1 MTDARHSSAS
11 DFHAAGA
18 TDVGRRREVNEDRF
32 HCDPARGLFFVI
44 DGVGGQAAGG
54 KAADVALSM
63 LRARLERETGPVA
76 TRLRE
81 AIAIANDEI
90 YSLAST
96 RPEWKG
102 MACVLTAAVI
112 RDGRATIGHVGDTRL
127 YKLRG
132 GRLEKVTRD
141 HSPVGEREDGN
152 EISEA
157 QAMRHPRRNEVYRD
171 VGSERHTPDDPD
183 FVEIDEIDVEP
194 DAALLI
200 CSDGLTDLVSSAS
213 IARIVSAH
221 AGNPS
226 VVVEALIAEANAEGG
241 KDNVTAIYVEGPEFA
256 TPAKPTGRPART
268 ALLATL
274 TAVASAVA
282 TFALLQPGVLPFV
295 VVPQALPIPLADEA
309 ERVNPGESITAAI
322 ERARRGSQ
330 VIVEPGEY
338 REQIRLR
345 SHIRVV
351 SRVPRGAT
359 IRLPVSATEVDPA
372 VVASGITNAELV
384 GFRIVGDAATP
395 LGVGLFAT
403 DATVSIHDVEIS
415 GATRVAVDLSRGARA
430 SVVGSDVHDN
440 PGAGLS
446 VRAGATPRIAHS
458 TFSRN
463 GAAAQAGSSVAIE
476 PGAEPVLYRN
486 VFQGVTSEGIGLPP
500 ERARGVAQDNW
511 FIPSPRPNGPAPGPG
526 PRR

>member
-1 MTDARHSSAS
+1 MTDAGYSGTSA
-11 DFHAAGA
+11 FHAAGA

-96 RPEWKG
+96 RAEWKG

-183 FVEIDEIDVEP
+183 FVEIDEIDV
-194 DAALLI
+194 
-200 CSDGLTDLVSSAS
+200 
-213 IARIVSAH
+213 
-221 AGNPS
+221 
-226 VVVEALIAEANAEGG
+226 
-241 KDNVTAIYVEGPEFA
+241 
-256 TPAKPTGRPART
+256 
-268 ALLATL
+268 
-274 TAVASAVA
+274 
-282 TFALLQPGVLPFV
+282 
-295 VVPQALPIPLADEA
+295 
-309 ERVNPGESITAAI
+309 
-322 ERARRGSQ
+322 RARRRPAHLQRWPDGSGQ
-330 VIVEPGEY
+330 LGE
-338 REQIRLR
+338 
-345 SHIRVV
+345 H
-351 SRVPRGAT
+351 
-359 IRLPVSATEVDPA
+359 
-372 VVASGITNAELV
+372 
-384 GFRIVGDAATP
+384 
-395 LGVGLFAT
+395 
-403 DATVSIHDVEIS
+403 
-415 GATRVAVDLSRGARA
+415 
-430 SVVGSDVHDN
+430 
-440 PGAGLS
+440 
-446 VRAGATPRIAHS
+446 
-458 TFSRN
+458 
-463 GAAAQAGSSVAIE
+463 
-476 PGAEPVLYRN
+476 
-486 VFQGVTSEGIGLPP
+486 
-500 ERARGVAQDNW
+500 
-511 FIPSPRPNGPAPGPG
+511 RPHRQR
-526 PRR
+526 PRRQPVGGCRSAHRRGQRRGR

>member
-1 MTDARHSSAS
+1 VSDARQSETS
-11 DFHAAGA
+11 FTAAGA
-18 TDVGRRREVNEDRF
+18 TDAGRRREVNEDRF
-32 HCDPARGLFFVI
+32 HCDPTRGLFFVI

-63 LRARLERETGPVA
+63 LKTRLERETGPVA
-76 TRLRE
+76 ARLRE

-90 YSLAST
+90 YALART

-102 MACVLTAAVI
+102 MACVLTAAVV
-112 RDGRATIGHVGDTRL
+112 RDGKATIGHVGDTRL

-132 GRLEKVTRD
+132 GRVEKVTRD
-141 HSPVGEREDGN
+141 HSPVGEREDTN

-171 VGSERHTPDDPD
+171 VGSEPHAPDDPE
-183 FVEIDEIDVEP
+183 FVDVDEIDVER

-200 CSDGLTDLVSSAS
+200 CSDGLTDLVSSS
-213 IARIVSAH
+213 TIARIVGAH

-226 VVVEALIAEANAEGG
+226 LVVEALIAEANAAGG
-241 KDNVTAIYVEGPEFA
+241 KDNVTAIFIEGADFA
-256 TPAKPTGRPART
+256 APAPPARKPART
-268 ALLATL
+268 ALVATL

-282 TFALLQPGVLPFV
+282 TFTLLQPGLLPLV
-295 VVPQALPIPLADEA
+295 VVPQALPIQRQDEA
-309 ERVNPGESITAAI
+309 EVVTPFDSIAAAI
-322 ERARRGSQ
+322 ERARPGSQ

-345 SHIRVV
+345 SHVRVV
-351 SRVPRGAT
+351 SRIPRGAT

-372 VVASGITNAELV
+372 VIASGISNAELV

-403 DATVSIHDVEIS
+403 NATVTILDVEIS
-415 GATRVAVDLSRGARA
+415 GATRVAVDLSSGALA
-430 SVVGSDVHDN
+430 SVVGSDIHDN

-446 VRAGATPRIAHS
+446 IRAGAAPRVAHS
-458 TFSRN
+458 TFARN
-463 GAAAQAGSSVAIE
+463 GAASQTGSSVMIDS
-476 PGAEPVLYRN
+476 GAEPVLYRN
-486 VFQGVTSEGIGLPP
+486 VFQGVTSEGLGLPA
-500 ERARGVAQDNW
+500 ERARTLAHDNW
-511 FIPSPRPNGPAPGPG
+511 FIPAPRPNGPATVPG